1 MKKCIICNING
12 SSLQG
17 ETYIKFME
25 YLFSQSNT
33 FTYTKLDTENPIDE
47 DDRKYEENIGKFEAL
62 ISTDFKK
69 TFSTCNYAVS
79 SGTEKQVYILDL
91 KSNTLK
97 SYIKNKKDITKWNY
111 PECVEDIG
119 FYKSGKCVFESCSHE
134 EIYRFYTDNE
144 HEVDFLIKIGINVT
158 DKYNIAETD
167 IPIL

>member
-1 MKKCIICNING
+1 MKKGIVCDING

-25 YLFSQSNT
+25 YLFSQSNN

-47 DDRKYEENIGKFEAL
+47 DDIKYTKNIREFEAL
-62 ISTDFKK
+62 TKTDFKK

-79 SGTEKQVYILDL
+79 SGTQKQVYVLNL

-111 PECVEDIG
+111 PECVENIG
-119 FYKSGKCVFESCSHE
+119 FYKNDKCVFESCSHE

-144 HEVDFLIKIGINVT
+144 YEVDFLIKIGVNVIE
-158 DKYNIAETD
+158 KYNIAETD